1 MAEKRK
7 DTLEG
12 GGFFGGSQKSFDFE
26 NTAEP
31 TRRRRKRGGHARPA
45 PVQQQSSDSTET
57 VQRRSVLDHDAV
69 PVQDSIT
76 VCPGCGTDIA
86 EGDFVEA
93 IVSFVTGAS
102 DYLAGDPIRSQAVQ
116 ALRQQAKRMDLP
128 EPYDDWLLEV
138 CSRLE
143 AQVTRYSE
151 AQQDVIA
158 ADIEE
163 RMRAELMGEL
173 YGQIRAEIE
182 EHVRR
187 DVEAELW
194 EEFQRTYQE
203 QQQNEPD
210 SDQE

>member
-1 MAEKRK
+1 MAKRRK

-12 GGFFGGSQKSFDFE
+12 GDFFGASQKSFDLE
-26 NTAEP
+26 KTDEP
-31 TRRRRKRGGHARPA
+31 IRRRKRGERARA
-45 PVQQQSSDSTET
+45 TPVQQQSSDSTQPA
-57 VQRRSVLDHDAV
+57 QRRSVLDHDAI
-69 PVQDSIT
+69 PVQDSISN
-76 VCPGCGTDIA
+76 CPGCGNDIS

-93 IVSFVTGAS
+93 IVSFVTGAA

-143 AQVTRYSE
+143 AQVTRYVE
-151 AQQDVIA
+151 AQQGVLA
-158 ADIEE
+158 AEIEE

-173 YGQIRAEIE
+173 YSQIRAEIE
-182 EHVRR
+182 VQVRR
-187 DVEAELW
+187 EVEAELW

-203 QQQNEPD
+203 QQGAEPD

>member
-1 MAEKRK
+1 MADKRK

-12 GGFFGGSQKSFDFE
+12 GDFIGGSQKSFDLE
-26 NTAEP
+26 KTAEP
-31 TRRRRKRGGHARPA
+31 TRRRRKRGGHSRPA
-45 PVQQQSSDSTET
+45 PVQQQSSDSMEP
-57 VQRRSVLDHDAV
+57 VQRRSVLDHDAI
-69 PVQDSIT
+69 PVQDSISN
-76 VCPGCGTDIA
+76 CPGCGNDIS

-93 IVSFVTGAS
+93 IVSFVTGAA

-138 CSRLE
+138 CARLE
-143 AQVTRYSE
+143 AQVTRYAE

-182 EHVRR
+182 VHIRR
-187 DVEAELW
+187 EVEAELW

-203 QQQNEPD
+203 QQGTNPD
-210 SDQE
+210 SNQE

>member
-1 MAEKRK
+1 MAKRRK

-12 GGFFGGSQKSFDFE
+12 GDFFGASQKSFDLE
-26 NTAEP
+26 KTDEP
-31 TRRRRKRGGHARPA
+31 IRRRKRGGRARA
-45 PVQQQSSDSTET
+45 TPVQQQSSDSTQPA
-57 VQRRSVLDHDAV
+57 QRRSVLDHDAI
-69 PVQDSIT
+69 PVQDSISN
-76 VCPGCGTDIA
+76 CPGCGNDIS

-93 IVSFVTGAS
+93 IVSFVTGAA

-116 ALRQQAKRMDLP
+116 ALKQQAKRMDLP

-143 AQVTRYSE
+143 AQVTRYAE
-151 AQQDVIA
+151 AQQGVLA
-158 ADIEE
+158 AEIEE

-173 YGQIRAEIE
+173 YSQIRAEIE
-182 EHVRR
+182 VHGRR
-187 DVEAELW
+187 EVEAELW

-203 QQQNEPD
+203 QQRTGPD

>member
-1 MAEKRK
+1 MAKRRK

-12 GGFFGGSQKSFDFE
+12 GDFFGASQKSFDLE
-26 NTAEP
+26 KTDEP
-31 TRRRRKRGGHARPA
+31 IRRRKRGGRARAP
-45 PVQQQSSDSTET
+45 PVQQQSPDSTQPA
-57 VQRRSVLDHDAV
+57 QRRSVLDHDAI
-69 PVQDSIT
+69 PVQDSIST
-76 VCPGCGTDIA
+76 CPGCGNDIS

-93 IVSFVTGAS
+93 IVSFVTGAA

-116 ALRQQAKRMDLP
+116 ALKQQAKRMDLP

-143 AQVTRYSE
+143 AQVTRYAE
-151 AQQDVIA
+151 AQQGVLA
-158 ADIEE
+158 AEIEE

-173 YGQIRAEIE
+173 YSQIRAEIE
-182 EHVRR
+182 VHVRR
-187 DVEAELW
+187 EVEAELW

-203 QQQNEPD
+203 QQRTGPD